1 MTKKR
6 LNITMDGPAGSGK
19 STVSKEIAKRL
30 GYKYIDT
37 GAMYRAVAIRSHEL
51 DILPDDDSGL
61 EQLCENVKI
70 GFIDGKI
77 TVDGR
82 DVSVEIRTP
91 LADSIS
97 SVVSSRAP
105 IREAMI
111 ALQREMAKRGGVV
124 MEGRDI
130 GTVVLPNADL
140 KFYITASPEV
150 RGERRHKERLQ
161 KGEESDLNQVIEA
174 IRERDKRDSERKLSP
189 LKPAIDAH
197 IVDTTGLEIL
207 DVVDTVLREIEKHG
221 I

>member
-1 MTKKR
+1 
-6 LNITMDGPAGSGK
+6 MDGPAGSGK
-19 STVSKEIAKRL
+19 STVSKLIAKRL
-30 GYKYIDT
+30 GYEYIDT
-37 GAMYRAVAIRSHEL
+37 GAMYRGVAIRSHEL
-51 DILPDDDSGL
+51 NISPEDDIGL
-61 EQLCENVKI
+61 KQLCETIKI
-70 GFIDGKI
+70 GFVDGKI

-82 DVSVEIRTP
+82 DLSVEIRTP
-91 LADSIS
+91 LADSLS

-111 ALQREMAKRGGVV
+111 ALQQEMAKKGGVV

-130 GTVVLPNADL
+130 GTVVLPHADL
-140 KFYITASPEV
+140 KFFITASPEV

-174 IRERDKRDSERKLSP
+174 IRERDRRDSERKLSP
-189 LKPAIDAH
+189 LKPAVDAH

-207 DVVDTVLREIEKHG
+207 DVVDTVLREIEKYR

>member
-1 MTKKR
+1 MTNKR

-19 STVSKEIAKRL
+19 STVSKLIAKRL

-51 DILPDDDSGL
+51 NISPDDDTGL
-61 EQLCENVKI
+61 EQLCKTVKVE
-70 GFIDGKI
+70 FVDGKI
-77 TVDGR
+77 TVDDR

-91 LADSIS
+91 LADGLA

-111 ALQREMAKRGGVV
+111 ALQREMAQVGGVV

-130 GTVVLPNADL
+130 GTVVLPDADL

-161 KGEESDLNQVIEA
+161 KGEESDLNQVIES
-174 IRERDKRDSERKLSP
+174 IKERDKRDSQRKLSP
-189 LKPAIDAH
+189 LKPAVDAR
-197 IVDTTGLEIL
+197 IVDTTGLAIL
-207 DVVDTVLREIEKHG
+207 DVVDTVLREIEEYG
-221 I
+221 D